1 LSIAAAHTPPA
12 LSAAL
17 QENAR
22 VFAIGVSRY
31 DAWPDRP
38 VRSAT
43 ANALA
48 WLVVALRMGVTPYG
62 NPLMVEEAGDRGVL
76 AARLRGT
83 LDEADM
89 DESERE
95 GLRELL
101 ADVEVTDEMGWN
113 VARPEYASILEALI
127 LLGNHLE
134 YSPTCRLLVTWS
146 GHGAIDRGTLVLCPS
161 DAVPSPAAPTAAE
174 LQARLGEATRELAA
188 RGGKDPTYA
197 TAIKLLQTM
206 GREATRKAVLAELL
220 DVVRAPLADMGTRYG
235 AEVILDLLR
244 FVARNLTRVLAQSRL
259 PKAAFGRV
267 LTPVHLMLALGEHD
281 RRVTLVLDACHSGGP
296 SDALQGTMA
305 GHTWTNAGLRCRI
318 MSASQGAQLAAEAR
332 IGDRR
337 FSAATWALTQV
348 LSRWQRVEDGPA
360 YALGIRNGELV
371 QRANLLLSA
380 LSFRQQISLHAT
392 PPEPGCAAAADMPFF
407 GLEPTTR
414 TVVDP
419 DVYGDGIELSSGT
432 NDLTTWTIT
441 QGGALRAVLLAVGS
455 SAPGWTFA
463 WPIGQPTVTRV
474 YQPNKLYVFS
484 SAGNV
489 QFLAGN
495 GFNVVKSTW
504 NGQGTPPASFTTPIG
519 AFANAPLCSVLAS
532 GDPGERA
539 YQGVANPGGTF
550 SYQLNGGS
558 KVVYLR
564 WLAPY
569 GGDNGKLHFISKQA
583 FPYTPADFGT
593 GGMAFAAC
601 PIPSFDGSCV
611 EHLIAL

>member
-1 LSIAAAHTPPA
+1 MSIAAARTPPV

-62 NPLMVEEAGDRGVL
+62 NPLMVEDAGDRAAL
-76 AARLRGT
+76 AARLRTT
-83 LDEADM
+83 LEETDM
-89 DESERE
+89 EESERQ

-101 ADVEVTDEMGWN
+101 ADVEQTDEMGWN
-113 VARPEYASILEALI
+113 VARPEYAEILHALI
-127 LLGNHLE
+127 LLGNHLD

-161 DAVPSPAAPTAAE
+161 DTVPSPTAPSAAE
-174 LQARLGEATRELAA
+174 LQARLGEATRALTA
-188 RGGKDPTYA
+188 RGGKDPIFA
-197 TAIKLLQTM
+197 TAIKLLQTI
-206 GREATRKAVLAELL
+206 GKEATRKGVLAELL
-220 DVVRAPLADMGTRYG
+220 DVVKGPLAQMGTRYG
-235 AEVILDLLR
+235 ADVILDLLR
-244 FVARNLTRVLAQSRL
+244 FVGRNLGRVPVQSRTA
-259 PKAAFGRV
+259 KAAFGRV

-296 SDALQGTMA
+296 SDTLQGSLA

-337 FSAATWALTQV
+337 YSVATWALTQV

-371 QRANLLLSA
+371 HRANLLLSA

-392 PPEPGCAAAADMPFF
+392 PPEPGCAAASDMPFF

-419 DVYGDGIELSSGT
+419 DASSDGIQLSGGT
-432 NDLTTWTIT
+432 DNVTIWTIT

-455 SAPGWTFA
+455 AAPEWTFA
-463 WPIGQPTVTRV
+463 WPSGQPTVTRL
-474 YQPNKLYVFS
+474 YKQNKLYVFTS
-484 SAGNV
+484 TGNV
-489 QFLAGN
+489 QLLAGSA
-495 GFNVVKSTW
+495 FNVVQNTW
-504 NGQGTPPASFTTPIG
+504 NGQGTPPPSFTNPIG
-519 AFANAPLCSVLAS
+519 AFANTPLCSVLAS

-539 YQGVANPGGTF
+539 YQGPANPGGTF
-550 SYQLNGGS
+550 SYQLNAGS

-583 FPYTPADFGT
+583 FPYTPADFGA
-593 GGMAFAAC
+593 GALAFSGC
-601 PIPSFDGSCV
+601 PTPSFDGSCV
-611 EHLIAL
+611 EHLITL